1 MISKTNRSKAISN
14 YHTMADYDMSQYD
27 AKYPSINQYIN
38 LLAEFNI
45 RLTNMNSNKIMLQTR
60 KTNAFE
66 ALSQEVSKLEG
77 EELQKWK
84 DKLEI
89 VFKPEKA
96 KAKKAE
102 QLQVDLSGYHEGED
116 VIYFTNYRHK
126 YGEWGE
132 MVSHEI
138 PVKCMI
144 TKINK
149 SSITLSKFNCEI
161 DDSEIDEAI
170 RRQGEGRIKFKWT
183 DSIRLYDTVVVR
195 KLSDITRRCDD
206 EEYFQ
211 SHCKESHYYEDYG
224 N

>member
-1 MISKTNRSKAISN
+1 
-14 YHTMADYDMSQYD
+14 MADYDMSQYD
-27 AKYPSINQYIN
+27 ANYPSINQYIN

-89 VFKPEKA
+89 VFKPDKA

-102 QLQVDLSGYHEGED
+102 QLQGYNEGED
-116 VIYFTNYRHK
+116 VIYYTNYRHK

-144 TKINK
+144 IKINK
-149 SSITLSKFNCEI
+149 SSITLAKFNCEI
-161 DDSEIDEAI
+161 DYSEIDEAI
-170 RRQGEGRIKFKWT
+170 RRQGAGRIKFKWT

-195 KLSDITRRCDD
+195 KLSDITRRCDN
-206 EEYFQ
+206 ERYFQ
-211 SHCKESHYYEDYG
+211 SHCKESHYYVDYG